1 MRLQQKFAL
10 KLFANLPEEGFSL
23 DELVIET
30 KKLFETEEIFQNV
43 VD

>member
-30 KKLFETEEIFQNV
+30 KKLLTRAIHIAYFA
-43 VD
+43 